1 MSSALNPD
9 EFRKLVS
16 DCNRILKIYGKN
28 TYRLSKSEIKYRNL
42 IRRVFVAK
50 TDIKKR
56 NLTTKNLAAKR
67 SSKTNGYYDINKLLE
82 KTKSEIKKDT
92 VITANNLK

>member
-1 MSSALNPD
+1 M
-9 EFRKLVS
+9 
-16 DCNRILKIYGKN
+16 
-28 TYRLSKSEIKYRNL
+28 SKSEIKYRNL

-50 TDIKKR
+50 TDIKKKEII
-56 NLTTKNLAAKR
+56 TTKNLAAKR
-67 SSKTNGYYDINKLLE
+67 SSKTNGYYDINKLLGK